1 MKAGMGLRDTMQIYL
16 PIAEVSVNAFL
27 LLGLGGLVGV
37 LSGMFGVGGGF
48 LMTPL
53 LFFIGI
59 PPAVAV
65 ATEANQIVAS
75 SFSGV
80 LAHLR
85 RKTVDLRM
93 GTVLLIG
100 GLVGAGI
107 GVILFN
113 YLKSLG
119 QVDLL
124 VKLCYVAFLGVI
136 GGMMFVESLR
146 AIRKSR
152 SGKSVPTR
160 KKHGWVHGLPFKMRF
175 RTSGLY
181 ISVIPPLIVGVLVGI
196 LAAIM
201 GVGGGFIMVPAMIY
215 LLGMPTKVVVGTS
228 LFQIIF
234 VTGFATLMH
243 ATTNF
248 TVDMVLAVLL
258 LVGGVVGAQIGARI
272 GVYLKAEQLRV
283 LLAIMVLAVC
293 GKLAFD
299 LLVMPAEL
307 IRWARRGRR
316 IDPRGTDTAGLDG
329 PERAGGGGNGCRGAE
344 PRRDLDYHEFRRL
357 GDPDIRRRQPHGPTA
372 AGQRAARDRDGRGP
386 AEAGNGAAQGAAV
399 RHLGQYGRDRRRCR
413 ADLLRGGLHVGVRPG
428 HHGDRGSAP
437 ARLDPHGHQGR
448 RHQCG
453 GPGQFHPGARA
464 NPHGRGPLSVQRG
477 RGDVARPDA
486 LRHLDPAAGEPGR
499 GGLSHTD
506 LPDPRRRSDRR
517 LFAEHHRP
525 QGRAGALDLQP
536 RPRAAAG
543 LRDPVACHRD
553 RGGLAGLGGVPVS
566 QGVSA
571 ARGIEPRA
579 ALLPP
584 AGAFSER

>member
-1 MKAGMGLRDTMQIYL
+1 MQIYL

-27 LLGLGGLVGV
+27 LLGLGGIVGV

-80 LAHLR
+80 LAHFR

-100 GLVGAGI
+100 GLIGAAL
-107 GVILFN
+107 GVVVFN

-124 VKLCYVAFLGVI
+124 VKLCYVVFLGII
-136 GGMMFVESLR
+136 GAMMFVESLR

-152 SGKSVPTR
+152 SGVVVPKR
-160 KKHGWVHGLPFKMRF
+160 KKHNWIHKLPFKMRF

-181 ISVIPPLIVGVLVGI
+181 ISVIPPVIVGICVGI

-234 VTGFATLMH
+234 VTAFTTLLH

-248 TVDMVLAVLL
+248 TVDVALAVLL
-258 LVGGVVGAQIGARI
+258 LIGGVIGAQIGTSL
-272 GVYLKAEQLRV
+272 GTKLKAEQLRI

-293 GKLAFD
+293 VKL
-299 LLVMPAEL
+299 
-307 IRWARRGRR
+307 
-316 IDPRGTDTAGLDG
+316 
-329 PERAGGGGNGCRGAE
+329 
-344 PRRDLDYHEFRRL
+344 
-357 GDPDIRRRQPHGPTA
+357 
-372 AGQRAARDRDGRGP
+372 
-386 AEAGNGAAQGAAV
+386 
-399 RHLGQYGRDRRRCR
+399 
-413 ADLLRGGLHVGVRPG
+413 
-428 HHGDRGSAP
+428 
-437 ARLDPHGHQGR
+437 
-448 RHQCG
+448 
-453 GPGQFHPGARA
+453 
-464 NPHGRGPLSVQRG
+464 
-477 RGDVARPDA
+477 
-486 LRHLDPAAGEPGR
+486 
-499 GGLSHTD
+499 
-506 LPDPRRRSDRR
+506 
-517 LFAEHHRP
+517 
-525 QGRAGALDLQP
+525 ALDLLIMP
-536 RPRAAAG
+536 SELYSLGAAG
-543 LRDPVACHRD
+543 GH
-553 RGGLAGLGGVPVS
+553 
-566 QGVSA
+566 
-571 ARGIEPRA
+571 
-579 ALLPP
+579 
-584 AGAFSER
+584 